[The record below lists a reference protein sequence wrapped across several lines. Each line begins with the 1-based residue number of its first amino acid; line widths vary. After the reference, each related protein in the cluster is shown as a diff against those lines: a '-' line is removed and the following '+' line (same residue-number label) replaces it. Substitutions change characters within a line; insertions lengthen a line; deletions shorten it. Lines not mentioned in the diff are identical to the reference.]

1 MTLTAL
7 GDAAVVLLLGNTI
20 DPGTASRVRATIRRL
35 RRSPPRGM
43 VECFGAF
50 ASVGIFY
57 DPTGIGSYAEFSA
70 EVLAAAN
77 AADAEAAGDA
87 AAGKIVEIP
96 VCYGGEFGP
105 DLAAVAA
112 HTRLK
117 ESEVIARHAGA
128 DYLVHAIGFSP
139 GFPYLGGLAPELHVP
154 RRPVPRLRVAAGS
167 VGIGGAQTGVYPVAT
182 PGGWNLIGRT
192 PLALFEPGRE
202 SPVLLSAGDTV
213 RFRPIDAA
221 EFARRTSGGRT
232 PAGGGAAE
240 VPAGT
245 AIEVV
250 RAGQLTTVQ
259 DGGRC
264 GWRGHGVALGGA
276 CDPFAQRVANAVVGN
291 VSGTAGLEWALAGP
305 ELRFEAPALVAVAGG
320 DFGVPRGRPLALAAG
335 ETLRLGAARSG
346 CRGFLAVA
354 GGLPVPPLLGGRGTA
369 VREGFGGWAG
379 RVLQAGDRLPFLPH
393 AAEPAGWFVDPQI
406 YPAYAADV
414 TVRVLPGAEAPE
426 FPPDWL
432 GREFKV
438 SPQSDRTGLR
448 LAGPRLARASDAEL
462 VSRPVAPGTIQVPP
476 DGQPIV
482 LLADAQTI
490 GGYPQLAYAITVDLP
505 LLAQLR
511 PGDTVRFREVTLDEA
526 HAVLVAQEESLG
538 WLGQGLALQGFFR
551 NGRTSGPARA

>member
-7 GDAAVVLLLGNTI
+7 GDAAVVLQLGNTI
-20 DPGTASRVRATIRRL
+20 DRGTALRVRAAVRRL

-50 ASVGIFY
+50 ASVGVFY
-57 DPTGIGSYAEFSA
+57 DPASIGSYAEFCSA
-70 EVLAAAN
+70 VVAVSGPGEAN
-77 AADAEAAGDA
+77 ETDGETPGRA
-87 AAGKIVEIP
+87 IEIP

-105 DLAAVAA
+105 DLGAVASHA
-112 HTRLK
+112 RL
-117 ESEVIARHAGA
+117 SEAEVVARHAEPE
-128 DYLVHAIGFSP
+128 YLVHAIGFAP
-139 GFPYLGGLAPELHVP
+139 GFPYLGGLPPELQMP

-167 VGIGGAQTGVYPVAT
+167 VGIGGMQTGVYPVAT

-192 PLALFEPGRE
+192 PWRLFDPGRDA
-202 SPVLLSAGDTV
+202 PVLLAAGDTV
-213 RFRPIDAA
+213 RFRPVDAA
-221 EFARRTSGGRT
+221 EFARRETEARAAVSRRGADI
-232 PAGGGAAE
+232 PAGA
-240 VPAGT
+240 

-250 RAGQLTTVQ
+250 RAGQMTTVQ
-259 DGGRC
+259 DGGRT
-264 GWRGHGVALGGA
+264 GWRGQGVALGGA
-276 CDPFAQRVANAVVGN
+276 CDAFAQRVANAVVGN
-291 VSGTAGLEWALAGP
+291 PSGTAGLEWALAGP

-320 DFGVPRGRPLALAAG
+320 DFGVPRGRPLAIGAG
-335 ETLRLGAARSG
+335 ETLRLGPARAG

-354 GGLPVPPLLGGRGTA
+354 GGLPVPSVLGGQGTA

-379 RVLQAGDRLPFLPH
+379 RILQAGDRLPFLAR
-393 AAEPAGWFVDPQI
+393 AAEPAAWFVDPQI
-406 YPAYAADV
+406 YPAYGDDV

-426 FPPDWL
+426 FPPDWF
-432 GREFKV
+432 GRGFDV
-438 SPQSDRTGLR
+438 SPQSDRNGLR
-448 LAGPRLARASDAEL
+448 LAGPALARATDAEL

-490 GGYPQLAYAITVDLP
+490 GGYPQLAHVVTVDLP

-526 HAVLVAQEESLG
+526 HAVLLAQEESLG

-551 NGRTSGPARA
+551 GGETRSRARV